1 MGKRKRE
8 MRIARREYEAALKAP
23 RKFSWKKYFQVL
35 GRTLPK
41 VLLVFV
47 GTLALQ
53 FLLVSLGIGFFAT
66 MWGQLLLFVPA
77 YVLTLT
83 WTRQT
88 AKDLYIQD
96 LPVKPEVLK
105 KR

>member
-1 MGKRKRE
+1 MGKQKRQI
-8 MRIARREYEAALKAP
+8 RIARREYEAALKAP

-47 GTLALQ
+47 ATLALQ
-53 FLLVSLGIGFFAT
+53 FLLVSLGIQFFST

-77 YVLTLT
+77 YILMLS

-88 AKDLYIQD
+88 ARSLYEVPQ
-96 LPVKPEVLK
+96 KPEILK